1 MSEYEQGYRDGAADA
16 ANLKRIEHRIAAFAA
31 IRRAA
36 ELARSLDRHAARYP
50 TGTVPQ
56 QFADTYSALSIRR
69 AIRAAIGSP
78 KA

>member
-16 ANLKRIEHRIAAFAA
+16 ANLKRIEHRIAAFGA

-36 ELARSLDRHAARYP
+36 EVARLADEDNSYTAHVAAKE
-50 TGTVPQ
+50 
-56 QFADTYSALSIRR
+56 IRR
-69 AIRAAIGSP
+69 AIRAAIRSP